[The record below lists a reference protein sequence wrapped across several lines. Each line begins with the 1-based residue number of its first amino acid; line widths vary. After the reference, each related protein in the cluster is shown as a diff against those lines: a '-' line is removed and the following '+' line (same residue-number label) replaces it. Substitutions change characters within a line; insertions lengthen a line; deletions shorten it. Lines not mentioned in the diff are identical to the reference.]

1 MRNWQ
6 RMFILWAGLLAGSL
20 TLPALAERAECHEDQ
35 LTVHCGEAPSAQVA
49 SDGRL
54 WVVFAWQGH
63 AWVSH
68 SDDLGEHY
76 SKPVRVNEAVEEIEV
91 NGENR
96 PKILLDE
103 AHDVIYISWTE
114 KTEGMHT
121 GNIRFTRST
130 DGGHSFEPVRTVN
143 DDGLLTS
150 HRFES
155 MLLAESGDLF
165 ITWLDKREL
174 EYAAERNEP
183 YTGSGVFYTVSRDQG
198 ESFAANRKIAD
209 HSCECCRIAVAP
221 HGADGMALM
230 WRHVFGE
237 TTRDHAIAV
246 VSAEETA
253 SAHNR
258 ATIDD
263 WEINACPHHGPDMAP
278 ASGDLADAAY
288 HLTWFSAGDTH
299 RGIYYGRH
307 SLSEGETNQV
317 RQVDGSPGASHPQ
330 IVNRNGHLYLVWKRF
345 DGMNTQLLM
354 ARSHDGGAS
363 WSADEV
369 LATTTEAS
377 DHPLLVDGPDGLYVS
392 WLTHEKGYQFLPV
405 PGADRPQ
412 VAASAAG
419 VLEQANIQP
428 FVADT
433 FAKLKEEREGQEFLL
448 ALWSVDCPPC
458 MAELSML
465 GELLDE
471 YPDLPLV
478 LVSTDQIRLR
488 EDAEDFLFE
497 YGLEEITSWMFA
509 DPFAER
515 LRFTIDPQWFGEL
528 PRSYYFDAQH
538 QPEAHSGILSEAQA
552 RAWLG
557 L

>member
-1 MRNWQ
+1 MQYWRK
-6 RMFILWAGLLAGSL
+6 MFILAAGLAATLAMGPVGASQ
-20 TLPALAERAECHEDQ
+20 TTCDADQ
-35 LTVHCGEAPSAQVA
+35 LTVHCGEAPSAWVTD
-49 SDGRL
+49 DGHL
-54 WVVFAWQGH
+54 WVVFEWQGH

-68 SDDLGEHY
+68 SGDLGETY
-76 SKPVRVNEAVEEIEV
+76 SKPVQVNAAAENIEV

-103 AHDVIYISWTE
+103 ANDVIYISWTQ

-121 GNIRFTRST
+121 GDIRFTRST

-155 MLLAESGDLF
+155 MLLTDSGSLF

-174 EYAAERNEP
+174 EYAAQRGEA
-183 YTGSGVFYTVSRDQG
+183 YTGSGVFYTVSQDQG
-198 ESFAANRKIAD
+198 ATFAANRQIAN

-221 HGADGMALM
+221 HGTDGMALM
-230 WRHVFGE
+230 WRHVFDD

-246 VSAEETA
+246 VTADSATGT
-253 SAHNR
+253 HNR
-258 ATIDD
+258 ATVDD
-263 WEINACPHHGPDMAP
+263 WQINACPHHGPDMAP
-278 ASGDLADAAY
+278 ASGELLNDGY
-288 HLTWFSAGDTH
+288 HLTWFSAGNIN
-299 RGIYYGRH
+299 RGIYYGH
-307 SLSEGETNQV
+307 HVLSEGETTLV

-330 IVNRNGHLYLVWKRF
+330 IVDRDGHLYLVWKRF
-345 DGMNTQLLM
+345 DGMNTQLLLIE
-354 ARSHDGGAS
+354 SHDGGKS
-363 WSADEV
+363 WAPEQV
-369 LATTTEAS
+369 LATTVDAS
-377 DHPLLVDGPDGLYVS
+377 DYPMLVEGPHGLYVS
-392 WLTHEKGYQFLPV
+392 WMTHEYGYQFLPV
-405 PGADRPQ
+405 PGTVTPQ
-412 VAASAAG
+412 RASFTATEG
-419 VLEQANIQP
+419 YEANIEP

-433 FAKLKEEREGQEFLL
+433 FAQLKAERQGQGFLL

-458 MAELSML
+458 MAELNML
-465 GELLDE
+465 GELLE
-471 YPDLPLV
+471 EHPDLPLV
-478 LVSTDQIRLR
+478 LVSTDQIRQR
-488 EDAEDFLFE
+488 EDAEDFLIE
-497 YGLEEITSWMFA
+497 YGLTDIQSWMFA

-538 QPEAHSGILSEAQA
+538 QPETHSGILTESQA